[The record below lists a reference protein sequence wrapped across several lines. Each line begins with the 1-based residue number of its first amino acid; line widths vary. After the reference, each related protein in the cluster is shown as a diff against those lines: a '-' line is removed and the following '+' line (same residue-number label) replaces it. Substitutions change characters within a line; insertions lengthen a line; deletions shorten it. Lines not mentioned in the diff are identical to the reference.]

1 MSRPVRPRPLQSD
14 GDPPITQPVQASLP
28 EWWATEILAEPL
40 EPLAVACRH
49 VHGRM
54 EVEAGIVAV
63 ERHVAIDGGEE
74 RGEVRAHHA
83 VEHASRR
90 RSGQVDGGHAI
101 VRSGPGASQE
111 RAVPRRPII

>member
-1 MSRPVRPRPLQSD
+1 MIEYQIDARPRHQRDESLQELHGREDEMSRPVRPRPLQSD

-63 ERHVAIDGGEE
+63 ERHVAIDPRRVG
-74 RGEVRAHHA
+74 VRADPH
-83 VEHASRR
+83 
-90 RSGQVDGGHAI
+90 
-101 VRSGPGASQE
+101 GAPP
-111 RAVPRRPII
+111 RAPA